1 MQASIGATEINLFTK
16 ITLNVQKVKVYS
28 NVAEKALEGIYMAA
42 EFLNLNSIVNSAET
56 SIRESAKTERNDLR
70 TQVQKQVE
78 DSVEFQVL
86 TKVIANKELSTKV
99 VKSVDETSSQN
110 LETSPQ
116 QFSDTY
122 ETISKEISMEIK
134 TETATSEQREFSVS
148 IKRQRGEL
156 SVKTEDVTIADP
168 LAFDMD
174 NNGFKTT
181 GVENGVEFDI
191 NGDGVIDK
199 TSFITGNDRFL
210 ALDKNYNGKIDDGT
224 ELFGDQNGAEN
235 GFEELKK
242 YDSNNDGV
250 IDSNDPVFERLR
262 LFGFDQESSSMV
274 SEKVSDSL
282 IKSIALG
289 YREGVKALNAYDTVK
304 QSSEVTSNEGES
316 ISSADIDL
324 GFYKSV

>member
-1 MQASIGATEINLFTK
+1 
-16 ITLNVQKVKVYS
+16 
-28 NVAEKALEGIYMAA
+28 MAA

-99 VKSVDETSSQN
+99 VKSADETFSQN

-122 ETISKEISMEIK
+122 ETISKEIRMEIK
-134 TETATSEQREFSVS
+134 TETTTSEQREFSVS

-199 TSFITGNDRFL
+199 ASFITGNDRFL

-289 YREGVKALNAYDTVK
+289 YREGVKVLNAYDTVK

>member
-1 MQASIGATEINLFTK
+1 
-16 ITLNVQKVKVYS
+16 
-28 NVAEKALEGIYMAA
+28 MAA